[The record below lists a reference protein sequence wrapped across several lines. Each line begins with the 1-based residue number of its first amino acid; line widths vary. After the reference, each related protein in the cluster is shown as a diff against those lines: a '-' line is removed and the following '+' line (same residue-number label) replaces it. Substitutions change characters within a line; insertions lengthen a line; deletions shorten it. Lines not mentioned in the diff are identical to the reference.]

1 MQRRVCLTMPR
12 WGGKTNKWKLKIMDW
27 KYSMDMRKLEHH
39 GLVSLWRY
47 DSAGVEGMGLL
58 AILQPT
64 GCPELPLASFGMNI
78 VWETQT
84 WVWAFDCTADEM
96 VSWDGKHGSLI
107 RWINTPDESKQMVGT
122 GANHPENIY
131 NENPRTIGRW
141 KLVWNMVDIQT
152 IELKCRKCLCVM
164 EQSEMVLFES
174 HESCDPTALCIPCFT
189 RNEPHTPTPRNHY
202 PRSHYPRR

>member
-1 MQRRVCLTMPR
+1 ME
-12 WGGKTNKWKLKIMDW
+12 
-27 KYSMDMRKLEHH
+27 MRKLDTH
-39 GLVSLWRY
+39 GSVSLWRY

-107 RWINTPDESKQMVGT
+107 RWIDTPDESKQMVGT

-131 NENPRTIGRW
+131 HDNPRTIGRW
-141 KLVWNMVDIQT
+141 KLVWNMIDIET
-152 IELKCRKCLCVM
+152 IELKCRKCLCIM
-164 EQSEMVLFES
+164 QQSEMVLFNS
-174 HESCDPTALCIPCFT
+174 HEACDPTALCIPCFT
-189 RNEPHTPTPRNHY
+189 RNEPHTPTPNNHY
-202 PRSHYPRR
+202 PRSAYPRRDPPKHR